1 MSEKTSGIERY
12 PHFNDPTFLQ
22 PENSVTWEI
31 DHLPGGRSASQF
43 AGLRA
48 NQYPTSG
55 DQFAFAE
62 NVLDV
67 ETNVRKGL
75 ADRCDVTLNGLKAAE
90 VPEGIV
96 KLNLGS
102 ENCVR
107 DRHIGKSL
115 EVRSDRSLVLMDCQ
129 SRIPLHLS
137 QLGGC

>member
-1 MSEKTSGIERY
+1 MSEKASGIERY

-22 PENSVTWEI
+22 PENSVTWEVGQ
-31 DHLPGGRSASQF
+31 LPGGRSASQF
-43 AGLRA
+43 ASLRA
-48 NQYPTSG
+48 NQCPTNC

-67 ETNVRKGL
+67 ETNVRKGST
-75 ADRCDVTLNGLKAAE
+75 DGCDVTLNGLKAAE
-90 VPEGIV
+90 IPEGIV

-107 DRHIGKSL
+107 DRHIGESL

-129 SRIPLHLS
+129 SGTPLHWP